1 MASVGPE
8 LTIDFV
14 LPLSSSNQSTH
25 NAIPLQ
31 VDELKKWKQIII
43 KYSLKLTKT
52 YNSILISP
60 FVA

>member
-31 VDELKKWKQIII
+31 VDELKNEK
-43 KYSLKLTKT
+43 
-52 YNSILISP
+52 
-60 FVA
+60 